1 MTRTNTH
8 ITGRKAVRSRRHS
21 ARCAVLFAALLVAVP
36 AAASGE
42 TAPATL
48 TVDEAVGAALRNSLS
63 VKESAIT
70 ESAKKRESDLAF
82 NRFYP
87 TVSLSGT
94 AMELNSVNP
103 SLVAVAPGGTNIYF
117 TPDKTNLALGLTV
130 QEVFTPAFMVLMNQA
145 VIYYQDQT
153 INRQQAERNLTA
165 AVKKMYYQL
174 VIQKETIDIT
184 RSRLDKAKERQ
195 RQADVS
201 FQLGQT
207 SELNYS
213 YATAN
218 VEDLIPQLRN
228 METARAAA
236 LAAFQRLIGYDG
248 RPDTELTDTE
258 TQDGIRSDRWDG
270 REEDR
275 LDVRR
280 SAMAVKRTKGDVNI
294 QNIQLLPSF
303 ILQYKA
309 DPTLNNPGTNDP
321 FKKDNWHQSSGGLS
335 ATIAWDLSP
344 LIPGSNF
351 QVKRK
356 EIRERA
362 ELAEA
367 TAVETMRKA
376 VDDADTQKR
385 AIEASQANLANLD
398 RALQASRR
406 AYELTDISYRA
417 GAGKLLDLQDA
428 ELACQQAEFKLLS
441 EKLTLMSLVF
451 DWDAKYAT
459 DPATQAIKE

>member
-1 MTRTNTH
+1 MTRNNTH
-8 ITGRKAVRSRRHS
+8 TT
-21 ARCAVLFAALLVAVP
+21 RCNTWCGAHRTALFAALLAVLLTAIP

-94 AMELNSVNP
+94 LMELNSVNP
-103 SLVAVAPGGTNIYF
+103 SLVAVAGGTNIYY
-117 TPDKTNLALGLTV
+117 TPDKTNLALGVTV

-184 RSRLDKAKERQ
+184 RSRLDKARERQ

-258 TQDGIRSDRWDG
+258 TQDGIRGDRWDG

-367 TAVETMRKA
+367 SAVDTMRKA
-376 VDDADTQKR
+376 IDDADTQKR
-385 AIEASQANLANLD
+385 AIEASQANLANLE

-428 ELACQQAEFKLLS
+428 ELATQQAEFKLLS

-459 DPATQAIKE
+459 TPAM